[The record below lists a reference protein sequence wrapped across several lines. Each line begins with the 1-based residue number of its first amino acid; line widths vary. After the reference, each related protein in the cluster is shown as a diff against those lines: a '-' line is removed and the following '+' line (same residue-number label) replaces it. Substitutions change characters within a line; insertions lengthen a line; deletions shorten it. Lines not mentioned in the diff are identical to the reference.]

1 MLAKWCRSYLSFIF
15 NLWNIM
21 LNHQKTIRW
30 VVFLCTYVPFQTC
43 DSLESLF
50 VDTLT
55 YLTIHFVV
63 EPNQQYWGNGCVSV
77 CVRLCTC
84 FTCANTKKPIAHNI
98 YHLATLFSV
107 QCPLYKP
114 TSGLAFWTPPDNP
127 QTIFSTFRFVSLFL
141 FDPPAHNLFFYPSAR
156 KWWMIRTCKLVIM
169 SYSQSWH
176 THTNIHTHTRA
187 RAHTHT

>member
-98 YHLATLFSV
+98 YHLATPFSV
-107 QCPLYKP
+107 QCPLYK
-114 TSGLAFWTPPDNP
+114 
-127 QTIFSTFRFVSLFL
+127 
-141 FDPPAHNLFFYPSAR
+141 
-156 KWWMIRTCKLVIM
+156 
-169 SYSQSWH
+169 
-176 THTNIHTHTRA
+176 TNIRA
-187 RAHTHT
+187 GILNTTGQSTNYILHVSVRFPVSFWPSCS